1 MYQIPFYSN
10 EWYLGKI
17 NDSELAKKS
26 KSLYVT
32 MFKKILRET
41 GCEHIHD
48 VLVNPS
54 RSVND
59 LIRVDVPTNTQDSVL
74 GTILSI
80 LSHSGQKIHNP
91 ALSDEWNKEF
101 VKVNTIKQDKSRS
114 NIPSEKQKRCILNW
128 DTVLK
133 TRDRLDYGSMRHLL
147 LSMYTY
153 IPPRRQLDYAS
164 MRVYFDPTF
173 EPSMDHNHFHVYSE
187 KHSSAYMF
195 INEYKTKKSY
205 NDFFETEIPTELVE
219 IIISSFKRCPRRYMF
234 VTENKQVFTDA
245 NHFQIFSNKLLKDI
259 FNNDAVSVNSLRHS
273 FASRLKTL
281 NNLSVNEHDILSRKM
296 GHSLRKNMEYAFFDD
311 QISVKK

>member
-10 EWYLGKI
+10 EWYLAKI
-17 NDSELAKKS
+17 NGSELAKKS

-54 RSVND
+54 RSVKE

-80 LSHSGQKIHNP
+80 LLHSGQKINNP
-91 ALSDEWNKEF
+91 ALSEEWNKEF
-101 VKVNTIKQDKSRS
+101 VKVNNIKQYKSRS
-114 NIPSEKQKRCILNW
+114 NIPSEKQKKGILNW

-133 TRDRLDYGSMRHLL
+133 TRDKLEYGSMRHLL

-153 IPPRRQLDYAS
+153 IPPRRQLDYAC

-173 EPSMDHNHFHVYSE
+173 EPSMDHNHFHVYSD
-187 KHSSAYMF
+187 KHASAYMF

-219 IIISSFKRCPRRYMF
+219 IIISSFKKCPRRYLF
-234 VTENKQVFTDA
+234 VTEKKQVFTDA
-245 NHFQIFSNKLLKDI
+245 NHFQIFSNKLLKNI

-273 FASRLKTL
+273 FATRLKIL
-281 NNLSVNEHDILSRKM
+281 NNLSVKEHDILSRKM

-311 QISVKK
+311 QISGKK